1 MRKAER
7 IDEFCDRLK
16 EEWKKVPDWRFG
28 QFICN
33 TFSYVSM
40 DERVSAFYVEDDR
53 MMELI
58 EEFMHA
64 ITRDDTE
71 SHI

>member
-7 IDEFCDRLK
+7 IDEFCDKLK

-28 QFICN
+28 QLICN